1 MITSTVTFPAPCY
14 RLQQGVSGSIHGSKL
29 ASTVRYLVPWLGIRA
44 NETSRIVSLLLKI
57 LQNWLLKQQP
67 PHKNPRIVWL
77 NFFLIMEQLL
87 IIFYMSK
94 EVFVIST
101 TCCTEINIAGE
112 VETLCVCVCVCIY
125 IYIYI
130 YIKSLNNHFALRE
143 VFV

>member
-1 MITSTVTFPAPCY
+1 MIASTVTFPAPCY
-14 RLQQGVSGSIHGSKL
+14 RLKQGVSGSIHGSKL

-57 LQNWLLKQQP
+57 LQNQLLKQQP
-67 PHKNPRIVWL
+67 PHKNTRIVWL
-77 NFFLIMEQLL
+77 NFFLITEQLL

-112 VETLCVCVCVCIY
+112 VETLCVCVCILY
-125 IYIYI
+125 IYTAIY
-130 YIKSLNNHFALRE
+130 YIQLKKMFLKLVMMA
-143 VFV
+143 